1 MRLKKANSQQV
12 ITNSLNTMFDM
23 MGMLGKVK
31 ELQAKVKEAQDS
43 LQNITVTAESGAGMV
58 VAKANGLRKLISLEI
73 DDSLMRQEDKEMLAD
88 LVVAAVNKALA
99 EAEEKAKD
107 EMKRK
112 TEGIIPNIPGFDLGN
127 FGV

>member
-1 MRLKKANSQQV
+1 
-12 ITNSLNTMFDM
+12 MFDM

-43 LQNITVTAESGAGMV
+43 LQHITVTAESGAGMV

-73 DDSLMRQEDKEMLAD
+73 DDSLMRPDDKEMLAD

>member
-1 MRLKKANSQQV
+1 
-12 ITNSLNTMFDM
+12 MFDM

-43 LQNITVTAESGAGMV
+43 LQHITVTAESGAGMV

>member
-1 MRLKKANSQQV
+1 MRLKKANSQRE

>member
-1 MRLKKANSQQV
+1 
-12 ITNSLNTMFDM
+12 MFDM

-73 DDSLMRQEDKEMLAD
+73 DDSLMKQEDKEMLAD